1 MLDMAILSQ
10 SWRGNDVWG
19 EIEAILMLGSWQ
31 MSASSTKVGIS
42 HVGAK
47 SPRYLA
53 VQECHWIKLN
63 TSPKARRKETAPA
76 VGKPGKLP
84 GKHAESSRNPE
95 NWKLDSP
102 WFTWIGWDG
111 TLTRGQLHLETSRY
125 LKRHYWIL
133 MAFTIFYLPLAC
145 LKQLVISNHLG
156 IP

>member
-19 EIEAILMLGSWQ
+19 EIEVILMLGSWQ

-102 WFTWIGWDG
+102 WFTWIGWEWVRWYVDSRATAFG
-111 TLTRGQLHLETSRY
+111 NLKISQETLLDFNGFYHL
-125 LKRHYWIL
+125 LP
-133 MAFTIFYLPLAC
+133 AFSMFKT
-145 LKQLVISNHLG
+145 ISN
-156 IP
+156 